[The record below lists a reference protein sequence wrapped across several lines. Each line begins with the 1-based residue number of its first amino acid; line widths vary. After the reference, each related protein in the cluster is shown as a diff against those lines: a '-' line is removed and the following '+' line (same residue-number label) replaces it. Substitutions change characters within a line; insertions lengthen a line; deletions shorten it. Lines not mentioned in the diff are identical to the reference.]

1 MKVKMR
7 VVLEDAIER
16 GIRAGYHRAHKHTEN
31 PCEDSIH
38 VAIEDAIWLELDNI
52 FCFEDEYKE

>member
-1 MKVKMR
+1 MR

-16 GIRAGYHRAHKHTEN
+16 GIRAGYRRVHKHTEN

>member
-1 MKVKMR
+1 MKVKVR

-16 GIRAGYHRAHKHTEN
+16 GIQAGYRLAYKHTEN
-31 PCEDSIH
+31 PCEKSIR
-38 VAIEDAIWLELDNI
+38 VAIEDAIWIELDNI